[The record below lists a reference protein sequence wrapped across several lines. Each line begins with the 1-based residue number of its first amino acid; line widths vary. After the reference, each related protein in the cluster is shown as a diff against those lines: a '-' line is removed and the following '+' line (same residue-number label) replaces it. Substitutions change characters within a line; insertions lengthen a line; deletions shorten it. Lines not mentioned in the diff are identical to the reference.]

1 MKNIRKD
8 TKNKMLSGV
17 LAGIA
22 KRYGWD
28 ANMLRLIYALL
39 TLVYLKFLGIFLY
52 LVGVMVIKDEDN
64 PDVIDKSN

>member
-1 MKNIRKD
+1 MENIRKD
-8 TKNKMLSGV
+8 TRNKVLFGV

-39 TLVYLKFLGIFLY
+39 TFVSLGFLGIILY
-52 LVGVMVIKDEDN
+52 LVGVMIIKDEDN

>member
-1 MKNIRKD
+1 MENIRKD
-8 TKNKMLSGV
+8 TKNKVVSGV

-28 ANMLRLIYALL
+28 ANMLRLIYVLL
-39 TLVYLKFLGIFLY
+39 TLVSLGFLGVILY

>member
-1 MKNIRKD
+1 MENIRKD
-8 TKNKMLSGV
+8 TKNKVLSGV

-39 TLVYLKFLGIFLY
+39 TFVSLGFLGIILY
-52 LVGVMVIKDEDN
+52 LVGVMIIKDEDN

>member
-8 TKNKMLSGV
+8 TKNKVLSGV

-22 KRYGWD
+22 KRYDWD
-28 ANMLRLIYALL
+28 ANILRLIYALL
-39 TLVYLKFLGIFLY
+39 TLVYLRFLGIILY

>member
-8 TKNKMLSGV
+8 TKNKVLSGV

-28 ANMLRLIYALL
+28 ANILRLIYALL
-39 TLVYLKFLGIFLY
+39 TLVYLRFLGIILY
-52 LVGVMVIKDEDN
+52 LVGVMIIKNEDN
-64 PDVIDKSN
+64 SDVINKSN